1 MQEYLLRFLSLTT
14 KPFIHT
20 KRNGA
25 QVILSILC
33 AVPSKLF
40 VNTPLLY
47 GKVPNV
53 GLQYI
58 LDNRKKD
65 MRDRVS

>member
-1 MQEYLLRFLSLTT
+1 MQEYLLRFLSLAT
-14 KPFIHT
+14 KPFIHP
-20 KRNGA
+20 KRNDA

-47 GKVPNV
+47 GKVPKLLTEV
-53 GLQYI
+53 CFSL
-58 LDNRKKD
+58 LKVLFLFAKT
-65 MRDRVS
+65 